1 MQIVMKIAIVD
12 SCPALRLG
20 LAASLRDE
28 LGIATVTAVADFDE
42 LADVA
47 IDLVICEVT
56 TATRSGLAIIAD
68 LRARR
73 PDCKLLFLSGVNDA
87 LVIGSLLAAGGHG
100 YALKTQ
106 PPGEIARAVGRV
118 LRGERYLPPGVNEDA
133 IDAVGRDRPLHRMM
147 RLTKREHEVLELTG
161 RGLSH
166 AEIAEILFI
175 SRRTAE
181 THRQRIVQKLRGI
194 TLAEAVR
201 LRVLSP

>member
-1 MQIVMKIAIVD
+1 MRIAIVD
-12 SCPALRLG
+12 GCPALRLG
-20 LAASLRDE
+20 LAAGLRDE
-28 LGIATVTAVADFDE
+28 LGIDVVTAVADLDE
-42 LADVA
+42 LPLDVS
-47 IDLVICEVT
+47 IDLVICDVT

-68 LRARR
+68 LRARK

-100 YALKTQ
+100 YALKSQT
-106 PPGEIARAVGRV
+106 PSEIARAVGRV
-118 LRGERYLPPGVNEDA
+118 LRGERYLPPGVDEDA
-133 IDAVGRDRPLHRMM
+133 IAAICRDRPLHRMK

-166 AEIAEILFI
+166 AEIADILFI

-181 THRQRIVQKLRGI
+181 THRQRIVRKLRGI

-201 LRVLSP
+201 LGAIV